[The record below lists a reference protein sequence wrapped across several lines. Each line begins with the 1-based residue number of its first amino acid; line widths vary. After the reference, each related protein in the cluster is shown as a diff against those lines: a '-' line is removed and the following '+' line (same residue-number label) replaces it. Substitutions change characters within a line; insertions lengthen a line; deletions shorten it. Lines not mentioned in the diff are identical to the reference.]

1 MITLDIPGLLAAFF
15 AAMCIPS
22 AITGFIVWNFERKI
36 TRRDKEKEDR
46 EEARRQTMIA
56 HEQAR
61 EAFELMIVEGTSAAI
76 ALGEATARAVQRIPD
91 AHCNGDMHSALEYA
105 TEIKRRQKRFLS
117 EQGIRALVEAPE

>member
-1 MITLDIPGLLAAFF
+1 MVTLDIPGLIAAFF

-46 EEARRQTMIA
+46 EEARRQTMIG

-91 AHCNGDMHSALEYA
+91 AHCNGDMRAALEYA
-105 TEIKRRQKRFLS
+105 ANVKHQQKDFLTS
-117 EQGIRALVEAPE
+117 VGVHAMHEDI